1 MADDARVRNWTP
13 DRLPDLDGR
22 LYVVTG
28 GNSGIGLEAAKMLA
42 ARNADIVVA
51 ARNPDKAR
59 AAVDALAGL
68 GSGTASSTQLDL
80 ADLSSVRAAAE
91 TLKVRTDKV
100 DGLVNNA
107 GIMQTPAQKTANGFE
122 MQFGTNHLGHFY
134 WTGLLLDLVEAAA
147 GRIVTVSSIAHRYG
161 RIRFDDLMLENGY
174 DPTVAY
180 CQSKLANLVFA
191 LELHRRLTKKGSP
204 ATSVACHPGYSN
216 TNLQSTG
223 PGSVLTAI
231 YRVTNQLFAQ
241 SADKGAMPTVL
252 AAAGDEARAGA
263 YYGPTGFRELNGPVG
278 DAAISARGSVKE
290 TGERLW
296 TESERLVGLEWLS

>member
-1 MADDARVRNWTP
+1 MPDADKVRNWTP
-13 DRLPDLDGR
+13 ERLPDLGGR

-42 ARNADIVVA
+42 SRNADVIVA
-51 ARNPDKAR
+51 ARNPEKAR
-59 AAVDALAGL
+59 AAVDALASL
-68 GSGTASSTQLDL
+68 GSGVASSLQLDL

-91 TLKVRTDKV
+91 TLRVRTDKV

-107 GIMQTPAQKTANGFE
+107 GIMQTPPQKTANGFE

-161 RIRFDDLMLENGY
+161 KIHFDDLMLEKSY
-174 DPTVAY
+174 DPTVSY

-191 LELHRRLTKKGSP
+191 LELHRRLMKSGSS
-204 ATSVACHPGYSN
+204 AKSIACHPGYSN

-223 PGSVLTAI
+223 PGSALTAI
-231 YRVTNQLFAQ
+231 YRVTNALFAQ
-241 SADKGAMPTVL
+241 SAEKGAMPTVL

-278 DAAISARGSVKE
+278 EAAVARRASDEE
-290 TGERLW
+290 TGARLW